1 MSRNTTTDDLD
12 RRGMT
17 AFSLFAALCLAG
29 ILTLFSQTSHRTEA
43 QLHSERTSLNP
54 TSEATEGV
62 GELLQA
68 TIEEGERASK
78 QATEAKKKDGKILR
92 LR

>member
-43 QLHSERTSLNP
+43 QLHGERTSLNP
-54 TSEATEGV
+54 TTEATEGL
-62 GELLQA
+62 GDLLQA
-68 TIEEGERASK
+68 TIEQGERASK
-78 QATEAKKKDGKILR
+78 QATATKKKDDTILL

>member
-43 QLHSERTSLNP
+43 QLHGERTSLNP
-54 TSEATEGV
+54 TTDPFVPSLPNT
-62 GELLQA
+62 
-68 TIEEGERASK
+68 T
-78 QATEAKKKDGKILR
+78 DPR
-92 LR
+92 LYGIAGSVTLENLVCS